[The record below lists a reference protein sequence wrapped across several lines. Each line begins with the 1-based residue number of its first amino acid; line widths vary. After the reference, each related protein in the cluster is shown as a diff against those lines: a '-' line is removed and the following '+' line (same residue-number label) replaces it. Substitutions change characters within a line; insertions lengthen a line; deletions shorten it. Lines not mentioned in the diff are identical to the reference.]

1 MSFSSEVKE
10 ELSKHISTARHCQ
23 IAEIAAIISICGRIE
38 EDESGKKAVTVVT
51 ENPAVARKY
60 FTLIQKTFRISSYV
74 SIRRN
79 VVLKKNR
86 IYTIAIKGCK
96 DAIRVLQAIKYADEQ
111 GMLHEPQGIVNGM
124 IVSNVCCRR
133 AFIRGAFLASGSIS
147 APEKFYHLEF
157 VCATKSAAEQLKE
170 IVNSFDMDS
179 KIVNRKKNWIV
190 YLKEGAQIVD
200 VLNVMEAHRSLMDLE
215 NVRILKEMR
224 NSVNRKVNC
233 ETANINK
240 TVSAAVKQIEDINY
254 LKEHHMLE
262 ELPENLKEVAELRL
276 ANPEASLI
284 ELSKMLTVP
293 IGKSGV
299 NHRLRKIS
307 TIAEDIRQ
315 NERNCSEQSV

>member
-10 ELSKHISTARHCQ
+10 ELSRHISPARHCR
-23 IAEIAAIISICGRIE
+23 IAEIAAIISICGRME
-38 EDESGKKAVTVVT
+38 EDENGKLAITVVT
-51 ENPAVARKY
+51 ENAAVARKY
-60 FTLIQKTFRISSYV
+60 FTLVQKTFRINAYV

-86 IYTIAIKGCK
+86 VYTIMVVEHK

-111 GMLHEPQGIVNGM
+111 AMLHMPEGIVNGM
-124 IVSNVCCRR
+124 IVSNACCRR

-157 VCATKSAAEQLKE
+157 VCATKNGAEQLRE
-170 IVNSFDMDS
+170 IVNSFEVDS

-200 VLNVMEAHRSLMDLE
+200 ILNVMEAHRSLMDLE

-254 LKEHHMLE
+254 LKERHMLE

-284 ELSKMLTVP
+284 ELSRMLVVP

-307 TIAEDIRQ
+307 TIAEEKRQ
-315 NERNCSEQSV
+315 NELNWEEKQ